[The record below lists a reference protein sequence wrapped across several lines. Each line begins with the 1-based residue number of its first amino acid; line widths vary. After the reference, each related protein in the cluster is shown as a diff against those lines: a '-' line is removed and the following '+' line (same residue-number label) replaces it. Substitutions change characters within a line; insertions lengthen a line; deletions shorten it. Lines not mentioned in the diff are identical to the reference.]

1 MSEFTV
7 EGPVGHCSSSGREF
21 IDKASKLALLLAEH
35 AGPPCRCRG
44 LTLPVTIRIL
54 SLEIACLPRGLDG
67 TRLILI
73 DRVPLTVYRC
83 EVVMCGLSTVGW
95 GQLLFRNVR
104 YPVGLVERKL
114 LYMYSPLPHL
124 ALPRGEADLHG
135 LFQGQSGPLL
145 PTTSESV
152 VCVHGARS
160 LLRLRYRET
169 DSPQS
174 IFLTVPLPL

>member
-1 MSEFTV
+1 MW
-7 EGPVGHCSSSGREF
+7 
-21 IDKASKLALLLAEH
+21 
-35 AGPPCRCRG
+35 
-44 LTLPVTIRIL
+44 
-54 SLEIACLPRGLDG
+54 
-67 TRLILI
+67 
-73 DRVPLTVYRC
+73 
-83 EVVMCGLSTVGW
+83 VVNWGG

-104 YPVGLVERKL
+104 CPVGLVERKL
-114 LYMYSPLPHL
+114 LYKYSPLPHL

-145 PTTSESV
+145 STTSESV

-174 IFLTVPLPL
+174 IFLTVPLPLQASKRLMYEIAGEWAHLDT